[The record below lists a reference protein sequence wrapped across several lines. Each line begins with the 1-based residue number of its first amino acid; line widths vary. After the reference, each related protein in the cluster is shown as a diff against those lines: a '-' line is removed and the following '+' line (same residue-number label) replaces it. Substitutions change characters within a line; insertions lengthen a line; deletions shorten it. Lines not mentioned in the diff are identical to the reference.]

1 MKIYYGIETYYTDV
15 TDLLRKKGDVIT
27 IPEDDV
33 KRYRYV
39 GFDPLPNILKNIKI
53 DDIVYKEED
62 NIKIDFINETVT
74 IFVDESKQKL
84 RDIHSLSKLKYGSFL
99 EEFTEQM
106 MACNYIQSDNI
117 VLELGAN
124 IGRNTVVISKLLSDS
139 SNLVTLECDTD
150 ISNQLK
156 ENRELN
162 QLSFHIENSALSK
175 RMLIQ
180 RGWDTFPSDVV
191 PPGYKRVNN
200 ISFVEIEE
208 KYNKKFDTL
217 VADCEGAL
225 YYILQDFP
233 EMLTN
238 IKTIIMENDYN
249 ILSHKEKVDEILRI
263 NGFKQVY
270 VEAGGWGPCY
280 DRFFEVWQK

>member
-1 MKIYYGIETYYTDV
+1 MKIYYGIEMYYTDV
-15 TDLLRKKGDVIT
+15 TDLLRKKGDIII

-33 KRYRYV
+33 KRFRYI

-53 DDIVYKEED
+53 DDVVYKEED

-84 RDIHSLSKLKYGSFL
+84 RDIHALSILKYGSFS
-99 EEFTEQM
+99 EEFPEQM

-117 VLELGAN
+117 VLELGGN
-124 IGRNTVVISKLLSDS
+124 IGRNTVVISRLLSDS

-162 QLSFHIENSALSK
+162 KLSFHVENSALSK

-200 ISFVEIEE
+200 ISFNEIEE

-225 YYILQDFP
+225 YYILQDFS

-263 NGFKQVY
+263 NGFKQAY

-280 DRFFEVWQK
+280 DRFFEVWKK

>member
-1 MKIYYGIETYYTDV
+1 
-15 TDLLRKKGDVIT
+15 
-27 IPEDDV
+27 
-33 KRYRYV
+33 
-39 GFDPLPNILKNIKI
+39 
-53 DDIVYKEED
+53 
-62 NIKIDFINETVT
+62 
-74 IFVDESKQKL
+74 
-84 RDIHSLSKLKYGSFL
+84 
-99 EEFTEQM
+99 M

-117 VLELGAN
+117 VLELGGN
-124 IGRNTVVISKLLSDS
+124 IGRNTVVISRLLSDS

-162 QLSFHIENSALSK
+162 KLSFHVENSALSK

-200 ISFVEIEE
+200 ISFNEIEE

-225 YYILQDFP
+225 YYILQDFS

-263 NGFKQVY
+263 NGFKQAY

-280 DRFFEVWQK
+280 DRFFEVWKK